1 MGNKPT
7 IAESLGGA
15 ILGTPS
21 LFSEAIRSLMVDYG
35 KGNFKYSPRSQFLAI
50 RLLRAPSVQVPLY
63 YATYTFLREKL
74 DGAESLK
81 PEEII
86 QFHKPLDL
94 AVLFTNLFLYRRSKK
109 SCPESEWPLIN
120 EMYMEQMEIG
130 GYFGYAI
137 PDVGPAFGLIAG
149 GLRPLALCAFAV
161 KDVESFK
168 KYRRSLKNK
177 KQLFDLT
184 YEESLFGCT
193 HVDICCYFLQQLGFG
208 ASMSTGFYEA
218 MTDSVLSEDEVSGQF
233 ARFAAARH
241 WIEALTLTS
250 NMPSDETGAEDLD
263 EAAISKLIAQV
274 TELKN
279 NGSLM
284 CWPEKKPSE
293 YPRQDELTKLPAKKS
308 VGTKKRGT
316 ATKIIETDE
325 EFGLQDAAQ
334 VIAEIA
340 QEPNQSEEE
349 EIPEEIAREFGLI
362 K

>member
-1 MGNKPT
+1 MANKPT
-7 IAESLGGA
+7 IAETLGGT

-21 LFSEAIRSLMVDYG
+21 LFSEAIRSLMIDYG
-35 KGNFKYSPRSQFLAI
+35 KGNFKYSSRSQFLAL
-50 RLLRAPSVQVPLY
+50 RLVKAPSVHVPMY
-63 YATYTFLREKL
+63 YATYTFLRDQL
-74 DGAESLK
+74 MGIDSLQ
-81 PEEII
+81 PEEIL
-86 QFHKPLDL
+86 QFHKPLEM
-94 AVLFTNLFLYRRSKK
+94 AVFFTNLYLYRRCKK
-109 SCPESEWPLIN
+109 ICPEEEWPIIN

-149 GLRPLALCAFAV
+149 GLQPLSLVAFAV
-161 KDVESFK
+161 ADLNNFK

-177 KQLFDLT
+177 KQLYDLA

-208 ASMSTGFYEA
+208 ASISTGFYEA
-218 MTDSVLSEDEVSGQF
+218 MTDSVITEDEVTGQF

-250 NMPSDETGAEDLD
+250 GMPPD
-263 EAAISKLIAQV
+263 EAGSEDHDEKAISKLLAQV
-274 TELKN
+274 TELKEK
-279 NGSLM
+279 GSLV

-293 YPRQDELTKLPAKKS
+293 YPHQEELTKLPPKKS
-308 VGTKKRGT
+308 ASSKKKST
-316 ATKIIETDE
+316 TKIIETDE
-325 EFGLQDAAQ
+325 EFGFQDAAQ
-334 VIAEIA
+334 AIAEIA
-340 QEPNQSEEE
+340 QDPEKEPED

>member
-7 IAESLGGA
+7 IAETLGGK

-35 KGNFKYSPRSQFLAI
+35 NGDFKYSPRSQFLAV

-63 YATYTFLREKL
+63 YATFTFLREKL
-74 DGAESLK
+74 DGAESLN
-81 PEEII
+81 PEEIL
-86 QFHKPLDL
+86 QFYKPSEL
-94 AVLFTNLFLYRRSKK
+94 AVLFTNLFLYRRAKK
-109 SCPESEWPLIN
+109 ACPADEWTFIN
-120 EMYMEQMEIG
+120 EMFMEQMEIG

-149 GLRPLALCAFAV
+149 GLRPLSLVAFAV
-161 KDVESFK
+161 KDIESFK

-177 KQLFDLT
+177 KQLFDIA
-184 YEESLFGCT
+184 YEESLFGCS
-193 HVDICCYFLQQLGFG
+193 HVDLCCFFLQQLGFG
-208 ASMSTGFYEA
+208 TSMATGFYEA
-218 MTDSVLSEDEVSGQF
+218 MTDSVLSEDEISGQF

-250 NMPSDETGAEDLD
+250 GMPQDEVGSDDLD
-263 EAAISKLIAQV
+263 EKAISKLITQV
-274 TELKN
+274 TEIKN
-279 NGSLM
+279 SGSLI
-284 CWPEKKPSE
+284 CWPEKKPSDFPHQE
-293 YPRQDELTKLPAKKS
+293 NLLKIPEKKS
-308 VGTKKRGT
+308 ARPKKNA
-316 ATKIIETDE
+316 ATTIIETDE

-334 VIAEIA
+334 AIAELA
-340 QEPNQSEEE
+340 QDTTKTEEE